1 MAIDKE
7 SEGKDYEVLLWSDF
21 GGPDFLATWR
31 RELENAGLTIVEAKL
46 GVDLEKVRYVVC
58 FNPPDGLLAQCP
70 NLRLIHS
77 MGAGITH
84 RMLRDEV
91 CPTHVPMVRVVD
103 PLMAQ
108 RMATFC
114 MWAVINVQRK
124 CDAYLEAQNDCR
136 WDKSVENFT
145 IRDNSSVRV
154 GILGLGNL
162 GAATAT
168 LLLAAGYPVSAW
180 TRSARA
186 NDQKNARISYYHD
199 REGLFEL
206 AREAQILICLLPL
219 TDETAGLLDARLFA
233 TLPPGAAIINV
244 ARGGHVVDVDLIQ
257 ALDSG
262 HLSAAV
268 LDVFHEEPLPKISPL
283 WTHPRVRVFPH
294 VSSVTQRQEA
304 VRQMKENFDS
314 MDAGTDIPRD
324 RFIVRS
330 RGY

>member
-1 MAIDKE
+1 MTKSQRGTTTRSCCGQVSPAPQQPGQLSLACRRISNVVRIATQTTFHLPTGS
-7 SEGKDYEVLLWSDF
+7 SEDF

-124 CDAYLEAQNDCR
+124 
-136 WDKSVENFT
+136 WS
-145 IRDNSSVRV
+145 
-154 GILGLGNL
+154 G
-162 GAATAT
+162 
-168 LLLAAGYPVSAW
+168 W
-180 TRSARA
+180 
-186 NDQKNARISYYHD
+186 
-199 REGLFEL
+199 
-206 AREAQILICLLPL
+206 
-219 TDETAGLLDARLFA
+219 
-233 TLPPGAAIINV
+233 
-244 ARGGHVVDVDLIQ
+244 GGGV
-257 ALDSG
+257 
-262 HLSAAV
+262 
-268 LDVFHEEPLPKISPL
+268 
-283 WTHPRVRVFPH
+283 
-294 VSSVTQRQEA
+294 
-304 VRQMKENFDS
+304 
-314 MDAGTDIPRD
+314 
-324 RFIVRS
+324 
-330 RGY
+330 

>member
-1 MAIDKE
+1 
-7 SEGKDYEVLLWSDF
+7 
-21 GGPDFLATWR
+21 
-31 RELENAGLTIVEAKL
+31 
-46 GVDLEKVRYVVC
+46 
-58 FNPPDGLLAQCP
+58 
-70 NLRLIHS
+70 

-124 CDAYLEAQNDCR
+124 CDAYLEAQKDCR

-180 TRSARA
+180 TRS
-186 NDQKNARISYYHD
+186 
-199 REGLFEL
+199 LFEL

-262 HLSAAV
+262 HLSAAI
-268 LDVFHEEPLPKISPL
+268 LDVFHEEPLPKTSPL